1 MDKLGERIYTLRK
14 QAGLSQEDLAHRT
27 GVSRQTISKWESG
40 AMVPEL
46 FNLHALCTL
55 FGVSADYLL
64 FGVSAPSVDEKKDI
78 RPAEIPAKPAT
89 QASLEQ
95 DNSPNSAQKSR
106 RRYKHTA
113 LAFLTLFCAISVFFS
128 VYGACSVGN
137 YMATIDAAE
146 SEGVIHNGFLLVP
159 LSPALVLAILVFLAV
174 MFTVF
179 TVLIFVALL
188 KSDKF

>member
-14 QAGLSQEDLAHRT
+14 QAGFSQEDLAHRT

-46 FNLHALCTL
+46 YNLHALCTL
-55 FGVSADYLL
+55 FGVSADYML
-64 FGVSAPSVDEKKDI
+64 FGVNKKTIDEETDK
-78 RPAEIPAKPAT
+78 RHAEISAKPVSEADLPQ
-89 QASLEQ
+89 QAPLPQ
-95 DNSPNSAQKSR
+95 QKR
-106 RRYKHTA
+106 RIRFKQII
-113 LAFLTLFCAISVFFS
+113 LAFLTLFCAVSVFFS
-128 VYGACSVGN
+128 IFAACSIGS
-137 YMATIDAAE
+137 YMANIDNAG
-146 SEGVIHNGFLLVP
+146 SEGISQNGFLLIP
-159 LSPALVLAILVFLAV
+159 LPPSLVLAILVFHAV